1 MKNYNYNNY
10 NYNNN
15 NRDYGFKRNQVEEL
29 EEHEIYCLTPGEHE
43 TLVNKLKDAAE
54 QMADLL
60 ESGYRL
66 EVSMSRRGFQVY
78 KMRKSRAEIKK
89 YYKTPRKEQGGC

>member
-1 MKNYNYNNY
+1 MKNYDYNNY
-10 NYNNN
+10 NYKN
-15 NRDYGFKRNQVEEL
+15 NREYGFKRNQVEEL

-54 QMADLL
+54 QIADLL

-78 KMRKSRAEIKK
+78 KMRKSREEIKK
-89 YYKTPRKEQGGC
+89 YYTNPGKEQGGC